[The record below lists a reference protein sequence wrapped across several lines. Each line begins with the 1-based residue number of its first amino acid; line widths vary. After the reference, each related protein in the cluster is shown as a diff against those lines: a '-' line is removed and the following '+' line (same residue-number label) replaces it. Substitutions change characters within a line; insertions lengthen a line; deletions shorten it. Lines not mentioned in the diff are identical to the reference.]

1 MTLTKQQRAAV
12 HRVWQRA
19 PDIEGRRDN
28 GNGPETYMAFRRRH
42 VHAAGFCGLPNVVII
57 DWRGMDLGIE
67 PDGYTHS

>member
-28 GNGPETYMAFRRRH
+28 GNGPQTYMTFRRRH
-42 VHAAGFCGLPNVVII
+42 VHASGFFGLPNVVVI
-57 DWRGMDLGIE
+57 DWRGMDLGVE